1 MGQYNVLVSF
11 FLHLLLIFILDYTLK
26 PAIGNVIELGKH
38 SNLKLTLIK
47 TVICK

>member
-26 PAIGNVIELGKH
+26 PAIGNVIEPG
-38 SNLKLTLIK
+38 LTSIEN
-47 TVICK
+47 IQI